1 MRFYIIAGEA
11 SGDLHAAN
19 LVKAM
24 SKLQPES
31 LFRGIGGDLM
41 KQEGVELV
49 KHFKETAFMG
59 FWEVFKNLRKILGF
73 IEIAKK
79 DILAWKPDAV
89 ILVDYPGFNLRIASF
104 AKEKHLK
111 VFYYISPQVW
121 AWKASRVRK
130 IKRDVDHL
138 FVILPFEKEFYKKW
152 NYEVTFVGHPLL
164 DATEKFIHQPINL
177 QLEKPVVALLP
188 GSRKQEIGTIL
199 PVMLDIIPHFPDVQ
213 FVLAGVNS
221 IDENFYREII
231 GNADVQL
238 LFNQTYALLSQSKA
252 ALVTS
257 GTATLEA
264 ALFNVPEVVCYK
276 GGAVS
281 FWIGKQLVDVKY
293 ISLVNLILNQPL
305 VKELIQQEFT
315 ASNLITELSEL
326 LYDQNRRDSV
336 LKGYELLK
344 EKLGRS
350 GASVNTA
357 ELILQ
362 ASKLKV

>member
-231 GNADVQL
+231 GKADVQL

-257 GTATLEA
+257 GT
-264 ALFNVPEVVCYK
+264 
-276 GGAVS
+276 
-281 FWIGKQLVDVKY
+281 
-293 ISLVNLILNQPL
+293 
-305 VKELIQQEFT
+305 
-315 ASNLITELSEL
+315 
-326 LYDQNRRDSV
+326 
-336 LKGYELLK
+336 
-344 EKLGRS
+344 
-350 GASVNTA
+350 
-357 ELILQ
+357 
-362 ASKLKV
+362 